1 MNGISVA
8 IATHQ
13 DRIKWYIHIIKK
25 LYDVVDEFIVLED
38 NPTDLIF
45 NRSCE
50 ALKGMNKVIHTR
62 TQALGFNG
70 QQGPFKTKFQAVSLC
85 SYEYVAILD
94 SDNEFGVRYI
104 EAFKKAALQTMP
116 GNTIYCPI
124 KALPRFD
131 FSAYKGQMFT
141 RNNAGYFMKDG
152 PFQVLMNTGNYVV
165 RKNDYF
171 NILEPLFQEKIP
183 HCCDVIYANYHIL
196 KANGTMCVV
205 EGMKYGHLD
214 HPDSTYRQNVEKEP
228 EETLKWQNMVRNLK

>member
-13 DRIKWYIHIIKK
+13 DRIKWYIHIIRK

-45 NRSCE
+45 DRANE
-50 ALKGMNKVIHTR
+50 VLKQYSKVAHLRTTEHNGPFRNKL
-62 TQALGFNG
+62 QALGYCKN
-70 QQGPFKTKFQAVSLC
+70 
-85 SYEYVAILD
+85 EYVAILD

-104 EAFKKAALQTMP
+104 ENFKNAATKTMP
-116 GNTIYCPI
+116 GNTVYCPV

-131 FSAYKGQMFT
+131 FSKYKGQLII
-141 RNNAGYFMKDG
+141 NGNAGHFMEDG

-165 RKNDYF
+165 RRKEYF
-171 NILEPLFQEKIP
+171 KILEPLYNEKIP

-196 KANGTMCVV
+196 KSGGTMCVV
-205 EGMKYGHLD
+205 DGMKYGHLD
-214 HPDSTYRQNVEKEP
+214 HPGSTYRQNVDKEP
-228 EETLKWQNMVRNLK
+228 EETLKWQNMVRTLK